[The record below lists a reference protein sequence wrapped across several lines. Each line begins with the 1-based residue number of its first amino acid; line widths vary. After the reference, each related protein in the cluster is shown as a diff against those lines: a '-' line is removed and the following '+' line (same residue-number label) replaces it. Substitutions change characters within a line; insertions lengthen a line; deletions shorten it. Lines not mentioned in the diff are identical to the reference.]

1 MNLLEL
7 QTRANALVQ
16 KVNEYE
22 ETIAGVELDEN
33 EILNEHTYV
42 DLFSLRMIM
51 HRLFGTTP
59 SDRSSNL
66 TTTDGVDWYYIPV
79 SKACYFFAGTI
90 QEQHYYVNNT
100 KTPKSVTNNNN
111 DLYSNYNLQV
121 IDPNRSYAYHN
132 IPYSNAS
139 ANGVK
144 QMIITS
150 MGDTVFGADIRD
162 ALVTESQ
169 TANIFKW
176 NTTSEDDI
184 TSYAST
190 YVVPQQVPGIVC
202 YYLGSGY
209 DGTYTAT
216 VPYNTS
222 YSTNQ
227 PNNATPALYGAYYI
241 DQNVGPGPSG
251 ITSQQ
256 AENRGAEGLRMF
268 MPGLTYFNGT
278 SISPINIWQ
287 PFPRLDTDYGYNYQG
302 KALYHEL
309 VFKRRRAGCQAAGL
323 DFISDATVDNNIC
336 DNDPQGLA
344 MRLALAQQKPYY
356 YNRPWFKE
364 LDEYYTTEGTKQAQ
378 LADKIIENSKEP
390 IFEYPELSE
399 SNWHKAVPSGT
410 PVLNTTTSEI
420 TISNLNQIY
429 QQSLVEDE
437 IKSNNVKINIT
448 FKFPSSRGASGI
460 LCTLSKF
467 NVYSSA
473 LSYYWQVLHNTTSQI
488 FFYLLTTTGTN
499 SLRVFDFSENLPPD
513 EWINLT
519 IETNLE
525 TGKLSC
531 YYHLDNSTEIIY
543 AEKEIAIPAEFS
555 LPGKCYTTLCNSG
568 SEGQE
573 LDIRLNSVGIRFGG
587 QQIAYPVEGSIV
599 GYNSITDSEFYNNY
613 QLDYNTYAEALGEP
627 Q

>member
-33 EILNEHTYV
+33 TILNEHTYV

-66 TTTDGVDWYYIPV
+66 TTTDGVTWYYLPQ
-79 SKACYFFAGTI
+79 SKAGHIYWGNI
-90 QEQHYYVNNT
+90 NNNQFGYGST
-100 KTPKSVTNNNN
+100 ATTRGRFSDNN
-111 DLYSNYNLQV
+111 DLYTNYNMLV
-121 IDPNRSYAYHN
+121 IDPNL
-132 IPYSNAS
+132 SNAWQYS
-139 ANGVK
+139 DASGDKERLITTMAN
-144 QMIITS
+144 
-150 MGDTVFGADIRD
+150 TVFGADIRD

-184 TSYAST
+184 TSYASA

-216 VPYNTS
+216 VPFNTS

-287 PFPRLDTDYGYNYQG
+287 PFPRLDTNYGYNYQG

-309 VFKRRRAGCQAAGL
+309 VFKRRRAGCKEAGL
-323 DFISDATVDNNIC
+323 DFIPDATVDNNIC

-356 YNRPWFKE
+356 YNRPWFTE
-364 LDEYYTTEGTKQAQ
+364 LDELYTEDGTKQAA
-378 LADKIIENSKEP
+378 LADKIIEDAKIIIYGYNTSDYTAVGTATIDTTTGLLLNPTSTSNATATTTLDMSALTSTTPITDFEIIFKFRLASDLSDTLYCFFAMGEDNKFFRIYLNTSYHLVLQVNKSATSSIGSTIDYSNTLGPLKANKDYYIRLTVNS
-390 IFEYPELSE
+390 
-399 SNWHKAVPSGT
+399 SGT
-410 PVLNTTTSEI
+410 VFAYYKFNKEDDWTSIGQTTTSSKWRNFSDNPSAMTVPIFGCTNAASFDLKEFYLRINEVEYI
-420 TISNLNQIY
+420 TPV
-429 QQSLVEDE
+429 QQSDE
-437 IKSNNVKINIT
+437 PISSN
-448 FKFPSSRGASGI
+448 
-460 LCTLSKF
+460 
-467 NVYSSA
+467 
-473 LSYYWQVLHNTTSQI
+473 QM
-488 FFYLLTTTGTN
+488 
-499 SLRVFDFSENLPPD
+499 
-513 EWINLT
+513 
-519 IETNLE
+519 
-525 TGKLSC
+525 
-531 YYHLDNSTEIIY
+531 
-543 AEKEIAIPAEFS
+543 
-555 LPGKCYTTLCNSG
+555 
-568 SEGQE
+568 
-573 LDIRLNSVGIRFGG
+573 
-587 QQIAYPVEGSIV
+587 
-599 GYNSITDSEFYNNY
+599 TDSEFYSNY
-613 QLDYNTYAEALGEP
+613 QLDYSTYAEALEEP

>member
-7 QTRANALVQ
+7 QTRANALVA
-16 KVNEYE
+16 KVNAYE

-33 EILNEHTYV
+33 TILNEHTYV

-66 TTTDGVDWYYIPV
+66 TTTDGVTWYYLPT
-79 SKACYFFAGTI
+79 SKAGDIHYGNI
-90 QEQHYYVNNT
+90 NSNYYVDGAIT
-100 KTPKSVTNNNN
+100 YTLLRMPDNN
-111 DLYSNYNLQV
+111 DLYTNYNMQV
-121 IDPNRSYAYHN
+121 VDPNVTYAYE
-132 IPYSNAS
+132 YSNTS
-139 ANGVK
+139 SDK
-144 QMIITS
+144 QCLITS
-150 MGDTVFGADIRD
+150 MSNTVFGADIRD
-162 ALVTESQ
+162 ALITESQ

-176 NTTSEDDI
+176 NTTSEDDV
-184 TSYAST
+184 TSYASA

-216 VPYNTS
+216 VPFNTS

-287 PFPRLDTDYGYNYQG
+287 PFPRLDTNYGYNYQG

-309 VFKRRRAGCQAAGL
+309 VFKRRRAGCKEAGL
-323 DFISDATVDNNIC
+323 DFIPDATVENNIC

-364 LDEYYTTEGTKQAQ
+364 LDEYYTAEGTKQAQ
-378 LADKIIENSKEP
+378 LADLIVENSKEP
-390 IFEYPELSE
+390 IFTYPELSDTNWQIKKGSSLYDASTGEVTVNKNKVVNQQYTGETIQSNIIKFNISFKTDPKE
-399 SNWHKAVPSGT
+399 SPAFFSIMENPVTSSVNSGWWKLET
-410 PVLNTTTSEI
+410 LGSR
-420 TISNLNQIY
+420 QIW
-429 QQSLVEDE
+429 
-437 IKSNNVKINIT
+437 
-448 FKFPSSRGASGI
+448 FKFYLASGSSS
-460 LCTLSKF
+460 TRTFTF
-467 NVYSSA
+467 NSDIPS
-473 LSYYWQVLHNTTSQI
+473 N
-488 FFYLLTTTGTN
+488 
-499 SLRVFDFSENLPPD
+499 

-519 IETNLE
+519 IETDIN
-525 TGKLSC
+525 TNKLMC
-531 YYHLDNSTEIIY
+531 YYSLDGSTDKIY
-543 AEKEIAIPAEFS
+543 ADGA
-555 LPGKCYTTLCNSG
+555 YTASNCQMPQNYYVILGIYGENENTT
-568 SEGQE
+568 
-573 LDIRLNSVGIRFGG
+573 IRLGSLSFQLGNQKIIEPI
-587 QQIAYPVEGSIV
+587 QGSIV
-599 GYNSITDSEFYNNY
+599 GYNSITDSEFYSNY
-613 QLDYNTYAEALGEP
+613 QLDYDTYAEALGEP

>member
-22 ETIAGVELDEN
+22 ETIAGVELDED

-51 HRLFGTTP
+51 HRLFGKTP
-59 SDRSSNL
+59 NDRSSNL
-66 TTTDGVDWYYIPV
+66 TTTNGVTWYYLPT
-79 SKACYFFAGTI
+79 SKGCDLHGGNI
-90 QEQHYYVNNT
+90 NENYYTYGQSSYGIRYSND
-100 KTPKSVTNNNN
+100 NN
-111 DLYSNYNLQV
+111 DLYTNYNMQV
-121 IDPNRSYAYHN
+121 VDPNE
-132 IPYSNAS
+132 SNARQNLTTDN
-139 ANGVK
+139 ANIK
-144 QMIITS
+144 QYYNSS
-150 MGDTVFGADIRD
+150 MANTVFGADIRD

-176 NTTSEDDI
+176 NTTSEDDV
-184 TSYAST
+184 TSYASA

-216 VPYNTS
+216 VPFNTS

-241 DQNVGPGPSG
+241 DQNVGPGPEG
-251 ITSQQ
+251 IVSQQ

-287 PFPRLDTDYGYNYQG
+287 PFPRLDTNYGYNYQG

-309 VFKRRRAGCQAAGL
+309 VFKRRRAGCKAAGL
-323 DFISDATVDNNIC
+323 DFIPDATVDNGIC

-364 LDEYYTTEGTKQAQ
+364 LDEYYTAEGTKQAQ
-378 LADKIIENSKEP
+378 LADLIIENSKEP
-390 IFEYPELSE
+390 IFSYPELSE
-399 SNWHKAVPSGT
+399 TNWNIKAGSPSYDVTTGEVIVNKSKVVNQQYTGETIQSNIIKFNISFKTDLTESPAWFAISDASVTSSVNSGKWK
-410 PVLNTTTSEI
+410 L
-420 TISNLNQIY
+420 
-429 QQSLVEDE
+429 QSLGSRQIWFRVWLATGSISTKTFTFNSD
-437 IKSNNVKINIT
+437 IPSN
-448 FKFPSSRGASGI
+448 
-460 LCTLSKF
+460 
-467 NVYSSA
+467 
-473 LSYYWQVLHNTTSQI
+473 
-488 FFYLLTTTGTN
+488 
-499 SLRVFDFSENLPPD
+499 

-519 IETNLE
+519 IETDTN
-525 TGKLSC
+525 TNKLSC
-531 YYHLDNSTEIIY
+531 YYNLDGSADKIY
-543 AEKEIAIPAEFS
+543 ANESPSAS
-555 LPGKCYTTLCNSG
+555 NCQVQQNNYTILGVYDVEVNTT
-568 SEGQE
+568 
-573 LDIRLNSVGIRFGG
+573 IRLGSLSFQLGNQKIIEPI
-587 QQIAYPVEGSIV
+587 QGSIV
-599 GYNSITDSEFYNNY
+599 GYNSITDNEFYNGY
-613 QLDYNTYAEALGEP
+613 QLDYDTYAEAIGEP
-627 Q
+627 L

>member
-33 EILNEHTYV
+33 TFLNEHTYV

-66 TTTDGVDWYYIPV
+66 TTTDGVTWYYLPT
-79 SKACYFFAGTI
+79 SKAGDIHYGNINENFYVDGTI
-90 QEQHYYVNNT
+90 SYT
-100 KTPKSVTNNNN
+100 LLRMSDNN
-111 DLYSNYNLQV
+111 DLYTNYNMQV
-121 IDPNRSYAYHN
+121 VEPNATYAWQ
-132 IPYSNAS
+132 YSDAS
-139 ANGVK
+139 KDK
-144 QMIITS
+144 QHLITS
-150 MGDTVFGADIRD
+150 MSNTVFGADIRD

-176 NTTSEDDI
+176 NTTSEDDV
-184 TSYAST
+184 TSYASA
-190 YVVPQQVPGIVC
+190 YVIPQQVPGIVC

-216 VPYNTS
+216 VPFNTS

-241 DQNVGPGPSG
+241 DQNVGPGPEG
-251 ITSQQ
+251 IVSQQ

-287 PFPRLDTDYGYNYQG
+287 PFPRLDTNYGYNYQG

-309 VFKRRRAGCQAAGL
+309 VFKRRRAGCKEAGL
-323 DFISDATVDNNIC
+323 DFIPDATVENNIC

-356 YNRPWFKE
+356 YNRPWFTE
-364 LDEYYTTEGTKQAQ
+364 LDELYTDAGTKQAA

-390 IFEYPELSE
+390 IFTYPELSDTSWNIYKGSPSYDATTGEITVNE
-399 SNWHKAVPSGT
+399 SKVINQRYTGENIQSNNIKFNISFKTDPTENPKIFAINNAANTSSLGT
-410 PVLNTTTSEI
+410 GLWNLQTLGNRQICFKVYLATGRTTTKVYTFNSDMP
-420 TISNLNQIY
+420 SN
-429 QQSLVEDE
+429 
-437 IKSNNVKINIT
+437 
-448 FKFPSSRGASGI
+448 
-460 LCTLSKF
+460 
-467 NVYSSA
+467 
-473 LSYYWQVLHNTTSQI
+473 
-488 FFYLLTTTGTN
+488 
-499 SLRVFDFSENLPPD
+499 

-519 IETNLE
+519 IETDIITN
-525 TGKLSC
+525 KLMC
-531 YYHLDNSTEIIY
+531 YYSLDGSADKIY
-543 AEKEIAIPAEFS
+543 ANEASTASNCQVLQNF
-555 LPGKCYTTLCNSG
+555 YTILGVYNTTVNTT
-568 SEGQE
+568 
-573 LDIRLNSVGIRFGG
+573 IRLGSLSFQLGNQKIIEPI
-587 QQIAYPVEGSIV
+587 QGSIV
-599 GYNSITDSEFYNNY
+599 GYNSITDSEFYSNY
-613 QLDYNTYAEALGEP
+613 QLNYDTYAEALGEP

>member
-51 HRLFGTTP
+51 HRLFGKTP
-59 SDRSSNL
+59 SDRSSSL
-66 TTTDGVDWYYIPV
+66 TTTDGVTWYYMPT
-79 SKACYFFAGTI
+79 SKGCDI
-90 QEQHYYVNNT
+90 HYGNINENSYTYGSSLVPIGRAND
-100 KTPKSVTNNNN
+100 NN
-111 DLYSNYNLQV
+111 DLYTNYNLQV
-121 IDPNRSYAYHN
+121 IDPNL
-132 IPYSNAS
+132 SNADYYTETT
-139 ANGVK
+139 GERERL
-144 QMIITS
+144 ITS
-150 MGDTVFGADIRD
+150 MTYTVFGADIRD

-176 NTTSEDDI
+176 NTTSEDDV
-184 TSYAST
+184 TSYASA

-216 VPYNTS
+216 VPFNTS

-287 PFPRLDTDYGYNYQG
+287 PFPRLDTNYGYNYQG

-309 VFKRRRAGCQAAGL
+309 VFKRRRAGCKEAGL
-323 DFISDATVDNNIC
+323 DFIPDATVDNGIC

-364 LDEYYTTEGTKQAQ
+364 LDEYYSEAGTKQAQ
-378 LADKIIENSKEP
+378 LADLIIEKM
-390 IFEYPELSE
+390 EYEVTNYDYSAFTQHG
-399 SNWHKAVPSGT
+399 SAVI
-410 PVLNTTTSEI
+410 NTTTGECTGFTLDGDDYIGRSNTLTSGEVSSFSGTFRFSVEDVGSSLTTSVFKFDNPSTSGIDSWYLLYFQNKDEI
-420 TISNLNQIY
+420 RLYMKDADKKSIVLSAQWTSGATGVQDIFVKYNYDGTTYTYQISTDKGLTWSQPEVITPSNTNKPVTPQYDLMIGAGNNYTSIKSFNLKDFEFTVNG
-429 QQSLVEDE
+429 QSLAPV
-437 IKSNNVKINIT
+437 IS
-448 FKFPSSRGASGI
+448 
-460 LCTLSKF
+460 
-467 NVYSSA
+467 
-473 LSYYWQVLHNTTSQI
+473 
-488 FFYLLTTTGTN
+488 TTT
-499 SLRVFDFSENLPPD
+499 
-513 EWINLT
+513 
-519 IETNLE
+519 ETM
-525 TGKLSC
+525 T
-531 YYHLDNSTEIIY
+531 DN
-543 AEKEIAIPAEFS
+543 
-555 LPGKCYTTLCNSG
+555 
-568 SEGQE
+568 
-573 LDIRLNSVGIRFGG
+573 
-587 QQIAYPVEGSIV
+587 
-599 GYNSITDSEFYNNY
+599 EFYNEY
-613 QLDYNTYAEALGEP
+613 QLDYDTYAEALGEP
-627 Q
+627 L

>member
-66 TTTDGVDWYYIPV
+66 TTTDGVTWYYLPT
-79 SKACYFFAGTI
+79 SKAMDLHLGNI
-90 QEQHYYVNNT
+90 NENYYTYGSSSEPIERSND
-100 KTPKSVTNNNN
+100 NN
-111 DLYSNYNLQV
+111 DLYTNYNMLV
-121 IDPNRSYAYHN
+121 IDPNL
-132 IPYSNAS
+132 SNAWQYS
-139 ANGVK
+139 DTSGDK
-144 QMIITS
+144 QRLITS
-150 MGDTVFGADIRD
+150 MSNTVFGADIRD

-176 NTTSEDDI
+176 NTTSEDDV

-309 VFKRRRAGCQAAGL
+309 VFKRRRAGCKEAGL
-323 DFISDATVDNNIC
+323 DFIPDATVDNNIC

-364 LDEYYTTEGTKQAQ
+364 LDEYYTTDGTKQTQ
-378 LADKIIENSKEP
+378 LADMIIENSKEP

-399 SNWHKAVPSGT
+399 SNWHKSKTNGT
-410 PVLNTTTSEI
+410 PVLNTTTSVI
-420 TISNLNQIY
+420 TVSYLNQIY

-448 FKFPSSRGASGI
+448 FKMRPTDVTAGTI
-460 LCTLSKF
+460 CTLSKF
-467 NVYSSA
+467 SA
-473 LSYYWQVLHNTTSQI
+473 SDTIYDYYWQVVHNTTSQI

-499 SLRVFDFSENLPPD
+499 SMRVFDFSENLPPD

-543 AEKEIAIPAEFS
+543 AEKEKAIPAEFS
-555 LPGKCYTTLCNSG
+555 LPGKCYTILGTDSNNNDKYV
-568 SEGQE
+568 
-573 LDIRLNSVGIRFGG
+573 DIRLNSVGIRFGG

-599 GYNSITDSEFYNNY
+599 GYSSMTDNEFYSNY
-613 QLDYNTYAEALGEP
+613 QLDYDTYAEALDEP
-627 Q
+627 L

>member
-22 ETIAGVELDEN
+22 ETIAGVELDED

-51 HRLFGTTP
+51 HRLFGKTP

-66 TTTDGVDWYYIPV
+66 TTTDGVTWYYLPT
-79 SKACYFFAGTI
+79 SKAGDLHLGNI
-90 QEQHYYVNNT
+90 NENYYT
-100 KTPKSVTNNNN
+100 YGSSSVPLGRTNDNN
-111 DLYSNYNLQV
+111 DLYTNYNMQV
-121 IDPNRSYAYHN
+121 VDPNL
-132 IPYSNAS
+132 SNAS
-139 ANGVK
+139 YYSEVTGEK
-144 QMIITS
+144 QLLITS
-150 MGDTVFGADIRD
+150 MAYTVFGADIRD

-176 NTTSEDDI
+176 NTTSEDDV
-184 TSYAST
+184 TSYASA

-216 VPYNTS
+216 VPFNTS

-251 ITSQQ
+251 IVSQQ

-287 PFPRLDTDYGYNYQG
+287 PFPRLDTNYGYNYQG

-309 VFKRRRAGCQAAGL
+309 VFKRRRAGCKAAGL
-323 DFISDATVDNNIC
+323 DFIPDVTVDNGIC

-364 LDEYYTTEGTKQAQ
+364 LDEYYTAEGTKQAQ
-378 LADKIIENSKEP
+378 LADLIIENSKNISYEYNMDSYTVTGSALKDVSNGTVSNCSTSSYVSTKPEIDSAITLTDWTFEFALINPSTSLQSNNIIYFGTSFNSTGNPTSGLRLQYLEVSSIRAFTINLRTNSSSGSTFSFEYRDGELLTSGTNRFQIKNNSASNTIILSKYNDNSSSWEELVSSSGRSLYISSTANIYLATMPSFDLKYTSLRNDSTNIYLISPVQPGEEP
-390 IFEYPELSE
+390 II
-399 SNWHKAVPSGT
+399 
-410 PVLNTTTSEI
+410 TTKT
-420 TISNLNQIY
+420 
-429 QQSLVEDE
+429 
-437 IKSNNVKINIT
+437 
-448 FKFPSSRGASGI
+448 
-460 LCTLSKF
+460 
-467 NVYSSA
+467 
-473 LSYYWQVLHNTTSQI
+473 
-488 FFYLLTTTGTN
+488 
-499 SLRVFDFSENLPPD
+499 
-513 EWINLT
+513 
-519 IETNLE
+519 
-525 TGKLSC
+525 
-531 YYHLDNSTEIIY
+531 DN
-543 AEKEIAIPAEFS
+543 
-555 LPGKCYTTLCNSG
+555 
-568 SEGQE
+568 
-573 LDIRLNSVGIRFGG
+573 
-587 QQIAYPVEGSIV
+587 
-599 GYNSITDSEFYNNY
+599 EFYNGY
-613 QLDYNTYAEALGEP
+613 QLDYDTYAEALGEP
-627 Q
+627 L